1 MVNAIIIVGVN
12 NISEP
17 LKNPVTP
24 AKTGA
29 HFIDFTGCQ
38 LALE

>member
-17 LKNPVTP
+17 LKNPSHTSESWCP
-24 AKTGA
+24 
-29 HFIDFTGCQ
+29 FY
-38 LALE
+38 